1 MVRVF
6 HKYLSLIISIQLLLW
21 TISGIYFAFNKIEL
35 VRGEQYIIKDKPSS
49 IEINNLNISSNV
61 KNIEIFKRLNQWV
74 VKAEMDAG
82 FKYQDL
88 LGNEVYEL
96 SPNEAIEVVK
106 LKTILSPID
115 AIKINESSARSEFR
129 GRSLPIYKIK
139 TDSSD
144 DTNVYVDVMS
154 GKIVAIRS
162 DSWRVWDFLWGA
174 HIIDYRQRDN
184 INNILLKIFSILALL
199 SSLSGI
205 ALFFN
210 TIKTVSYT
218 HLTLPT
224 KA

>member
-1 MVRVF
+1 MIRSF

-35 VRGEQYIIKDKPSS
+35 VRGEQYIIEDNPSALD
-49 IEINNLNISSNV
+49 IESLNISSNT
-61 KNIEIFKRLNQWV
+61 KGIEVFKRLNQWI
-74 VKAEMDAG
+74 VKVEMNAG

-96 SPNEAIEVVK
+96 SPNQAIEVVK
-106 LKTILSPID
+106 LKTTLSPID

-139 TDSSD
+139 TNSSD

-174 HIIDYRQRDN
+174 HIIDYRERDN

-210 TIKTVSYT
+210 TIKK
-218 HLTLPT
+218 LR
-224 KA
+224 

>member
-1 MVRVF
+1 MIRSF
-6 HKYLSLIISIQLLLW
+6 HKYLSLIISVQLLLW

-35 VRGEQYIIKDKPSS
+35 VRGEQYIIEDNPSALD
-49 IEINNLNISSNV
+49 IESLNISSNT
-61 KNIEIFKRLNQWV
+61 KGIEVFKRLNQWI
-74 VKAEMDAG
+74 VKVEMNAG

-96 SPNEAIEVVK
+96 SPNQAIEVVK
-106 LKTILSPID
+106 LKTTLSPID
-115 AIKINESSARSEFR
+115 VIKINESSARSEFR

-139 TDSSD
+139 TNSSD
-144 DTNVYVDVMS
+144 DSNVYVDVMS

-174 HIIDYRQRDN
+174 HIIDYRERDN

-210 TIKTVSYT
+210 TIKK
-218 HLTLPT
+218 LR
-224 KA
+224 

>member
-115 AIKINESSARSEFR
+115 AIKINESSSRSEFR

-174 HIIDYRQRDN
+174 HIIDYRERDN

-210 TIKTVSYT
+210 TIKK
-218 HLTLPT
+218 LR
-224 KA
+224 

>member
-35 VRGEQYIIKDKPSS
+35 VRGEQYIIKDNPSS

-74 VKAEMDAG
+74 VKVEMDAG

-96 SPNEAIEVVK
+96 SPNQAIEVVK
-106 LKTILSPID
+106 LKTTLSPID
-115 AIKINESSARSEFR
+115 AMKINESSARSEFR

-139 TDSSD
+139 TNSSD

-162 DSWRVWDFLWGA
+162 DSWRIWDFLWGA
-174 HIIDYRQRDN
+174 HIIDYKERDN
-184 INNILLKIFSILALL
+184 INNILLKIFSVLALF

-210 TIKTVSYT
+210 TIK
-218 HLTLPT
+218 
-224 KA
+224 KFR

>member
-35 VRGEQYIIKDKPSS
+35 VRGEQYIIKDNPSS

-74 VKAEMDAG
+74 VKVEMDAG

-96 SPNEAIEVVK
+96 SPNQAIEVVK
-106 LKTILSPID
+106 LKTTLSPID
-115 AIKINESSARSEFR
+115 AMKINESSARSEFR
-129 GRSLPIYKIK
+129 GRSLPIYKIR

-210 TIKTVSYT
+210 TIK
-218 HLTLPT
+218 
-224 KA
+224 KFR

>member
-115 AIKINESSARSEFR
+115 AIKINESSSRSEFR

-174 HIIDYRQRDN
+174 HIIDYRERDN
-184 INNILLKIFSILALL
+184 INNILLKIFSVLALF

-210 TIKTVSYT
+210 TIKK
-218 HLTLPT
+218 LR
-224 KA
+224 

>member
-115 AIKINESSARSEFR
+115 AIKINESSSRSEFR

-162 DSWRVWDFLWGA
+162 DSWRIWDFLWGA
-174 HIIDYRQRDN
+174 HIIDYKERDN
-184 INNILLKIFSILALL
+184 INNILLKIFSVLALF

-210 TIKTVSYT
+210 TIKK
-218 HLTLPT
+218 LR
-224 KA
+224 

>member
-1 MVRVF
+1 MIRSF
-6 HKYLSLIISIQLLLW
+6 HKYLSLIISVQLLLW

-35 VRGEQYIIKDKPSS
+35 VRGEQYIIEDNPSALD
-49 IEINNLNISSNV
+49 IESLNISSNT
-61 KNIEIFKRLNQWV
+61 KGIEVFKRLNQWI
-74 VKAEMDAG
+74 VKVEMNAG

-96 SPNEAIEVVK
+96 SPNQAIEVVK
-106 LKTILSPID
+106 LKTTLSPMD
-115 AIKINESSARSEFR
+115 VIKINESSARSEFR

-139 TDSSD
+139 TNSSD
-144 DTNVYVDVMS
+144 DSNVYVDVMS

-184 INNILLKIFSILALL
+184 INNILLKIFSILSLL

-210 TIKTVSYT
+210 TIKK
-218 HLTLPT
+218 LR
-224 KA
+224 

>member
-1 MVRVF
+1 MIRSF

-35 VRGEQYIIKDKPSS
+35 VRGEQYIVEEKDSALN
-49 IEINNLNISSNV
+49 IENLNISSST
-61 KNIEIFKRLNQWV
+61 KGIEVFKRLNQWV
-74 VKAEMDAG
+74 VKVEMDTG
-82 FKYQDL
+82 LKYQDL
-88 LGNEVYEL
+88 LGNEVYAL
-96 SPNEAIEVVK
+96 SPNEAIELVK
-106 LKTILSPID
+106 LKTTLSPID
-115 AIKINESSARSEFR
+115 AIKINESSARSYFR

-144 DTNVYVDVMS
+144 YTNVYVDVMS

-210 TIKTVSYT
+210 TIK
-218 HLTLPT
+218 
-224 KA
+224 K

>member
-74 VKAEMDAG
+74 VKVEMDAG

-162 DSWRVWDFLWGA
+162 DSWRAWDFLWGA

-210 TIKTVSYT
+210 TIK
-218 HLTLPT
+218 
-224 KA
+224 KFR

>member
-115 AIKINESSARSEFR
+115 AIKINESSSRSEFR

-139 TDSSD
+139 TNSSD

-162 DSWRVWDFLWGA
+162 DSWRIWDFLWGA
-174 HIIDYRQRDN
+174 HIIDYKERDN
-184 INNILLKIFSILALL
+184 INNILLKIFSVLALF

-210 TIKTVSYT
+210 TIKK
-218 HLTLPT
+218 LR
-224 KA
+224 

>member
-1 MVRVF
+1 MIRSF

-35 VRGEQYIIKDKPSS
+35 VRGEQYIIEDNPSALD
-49 IEINNLNISSNV
+49 IESLNISSNT
-61 KNIEIFKRLNQWV
+61 KGIEVFKRLNQWI
-74 VKAEMDAG
+74 VKVEMNAG

-96 SPNEAIEVVK
+96 SPNQAIEVVK
-106 LKTILSPID
+106 LKTTLSPVD
-115 AIKINESSARSEFR
+115 VIKINESSARSEFR

-139 TDSSD
+139 TNSSD
-144 DTNVYVDVMS
+144 DSNVYVDVMS

-174 HIIDYRQRDN
+174 HIIDYRERDN

-210 TIKTVSYT
+210 TIKK
-218 HLTLPT
+218 LR
-224 KA
+224 

>member
-35 VRGEQYIIKDKPSS
+35 IRGEQYIIKDNPSS

-74 VKAEMDAG
+74 VKVEMDAG

-96 SPNEAIEVVK
+96 SPNQAIEVVK
-106 LKTILSPID
+106 LKTTLSPID
-115 AIKINESSARSEFR
+115 AMKINESSARSEFR

-139 TDSSD
+139 TNSSD
-144 DTNVYVDVMS
+144 DTNVYVDIMS

-162 DSWRVWDFLWGA
+162 DSWRIWDFLWGA
-174 HIIDYRQRDN
+174 HIIDYRERDN
-184 INNILLKIFSILALL
+184 INNILLKIFSVLALF

-210 TIKTVSYT
+210 TIKK
-218 HLTLPT
+218 LR
-224 KA
+224 

>member
-1 MVRVF
+1 MIRSF

-35 VRGEQYIIKDKPSS
+35 VRGEQYIIEDNPSALD
-49 IEINNLNISSNV
+49 IESLNISSNT
-61 KNIEIFKRLNQWV
+61 KGIEVFKRLNQWI
-74 VKAEMDAG
+74 VKVEMNAG

-96 SPNEAIEVVK
+96 SPNQAIEVVK
-106 LKTILSPID
+106 LKTTLSPID
-115 AIKINESSARSEFR
+115 VIKINESSARSEFR

-139 TDSSD
+139 TNSSD
-144 DTNVYVDVMS
+144 DSNVYVDVMS

-174 HIIDYRQRDN
+174 HIIDYRERDN

-210 TIKTVSYT
+210 TIKK
-218 HLTLPT
+218 LR
-224 KA
+224 

>member
-1 MVRVF
+1 
-6 HKYLSLIISIQLLLW
+6 LLW

-35 VRGEQYIIKDKPSS
+35 VRGEQYIIEDNPSALD
-49 IEINNLNISSNV
+49 IESLNISSNT
-61 KNIEIFKRLNQWV
+61 KGIEVFKRLNQWI
-74 VKAEMDAG
+74 VKVEMNAG

-96 SPNEAIEVVK
+96 SPNQAIEVVK
-106 LKTILSPID
+106 LKTTLSPID
-115 AIKINESSARSEFR
+115 VIKINESSARSEFR

-139 TDSSD
+139 TNSSD
-144 DTNVYVDVMS
+144 DSNVYVDVMS

-174 HIIDYRQRDN
+174 HIIDYRERDN

-210 TIKTVSYT
+210 TIKK
-218 HLTLPT
+218 LR
-224 KA
+224 

>member
-35 VRGEQYIIKDKPSS
+35 VRGEQYIIAEKSS
-49 IEINNLNISSNV
+49 IIEIDNLTISSKV

-74 VKAEMDAG
+74 IKVETDNG
-82 FKYQDL
+82 IIYQDL
-88 LGNEVYEL
+88 FGNQVNEL
-96 SPNEAIEVVK
+96 NANQAIEIVES
-106 LKTILSPID
+106 KTTLSPID
-115 AIKINESSARSEFR
+115 ALKIKKSSARSEFR
-129 GRSLPIYKIK
+129 GRELPIYKVK
-139 TDSSD
+139 TNSADNS
-144 DTNVYVDVMS
+144 NVYVDVMS

-174 HIIDYRQRDN
+174 HIIDYRERDN
-184 INNILLKIFSILALL
+184 INNILLKIFSVLALL

-210 TIKTVSYT
+210 TIKRFR
-218 HLTLPT
+218 
-224 KA
+224 

>member
-1 MVRVF
+1 MIRSF

-35 VRGEQYIIKDKPSS
+35 VRGEQYIVEEKNSS
-49 IEINNLNISSNV
+49 LNIENLNISLNT
-61 KNIEIFKRLNQWV
+61 KGIEIFKRLNQWV
-74 VKAEMDAG
+74 VKVEMDTG

-96 SPNEAIEVVK
+96 SPNQAIEVVK
-106 LKTILSPID
+106 LKTTLSPID
-115 AIKINESSARSEFR
+115 AMKINESSARSEFR

-139 TDSSD
+139 TNSSD

-210 TIKTVSYT
+210 TIK
-218 HLTLPT
+218 
-224 KA
+224 KFR

>member
-49 IEINNLNISSNV
+49 IEINNINISSNV

-115 AIKINESSARSEFR
+115 AIKINESSSRSEFR

-210 TIKTVSYT
+210 TIK
-218 HLTLPT
+218 
-224 KA
+224 

>member
-1 MVRVF
+1 MIRSF
-6 HKYLSLIISIQLLLW
+6 HKYLSLIISVQLLLW

-35 VRGEQYIIKDKPSS
+35 VRGEQYIIEDNPSALD
-49 IEINNLNISSNV
+49 IESLNISSNT
-61 KNIEIFKRLNQWV
+61 KGIEVFKRLNQWI
-74 VKAEMDAG
+74 VKVEMNAG

-96 SPNEAIEVVK
+96 SPNQAIEVVK
-106 LKTILSPID
+106 LKTTLSPID
-115 AIKINESSARSEFR
+115 VIKINESSARSEFR
-129 GRSLPIYKIK
+129 GRSLPIYKVK
-139 TDSSD
+139 TNSSD
-144 DTNVYVDVMS
+144 DSNVYVDVMS

-174 HIIDYRQRDN
+174 HIIDYRERDN

-210 TIKTVSYT
+210 TIKK
-218 HLTLPT
+218 LR
-224 KA
+224 

>member
-74 VKAEMDAG
+74 VKVEMDAG

-115 AIKINESSARSEFR
+115 AIKINESSSRSEFR

-174 HIIDYRQRDN
+174 HIIDYKERDN
-184 INNILLKIFSILALL
+184 INNILLKIFSVLALF

-210 TIKTVSYT
+210 TIKK
-218 HLTLPT
+218 LR
-224 KA
+224 

>member
-74 VKAEMDAG
+74 VKVEMDAG

-210 TIKTVSYT
+210 TIK
-218 HLTLPT
+218 
-224 KA
+224 KFR

>member
-1 MVRVF
+1 M
-6 HKYLSLIISIQLLLW
+6 LW

-35 VRGEQYIIKDKPSS
+35 VRGEQYIIEDNPSALD
-49 IEINNLNISSNV
+49 IESLNISSNT
-61 KNIEIFKRLNQWV
+61 KGIEVFKRLNQWI
-74 VKAEMDAG
+74 VKVEMNAG

-96 SPNEAIEVVK
+96 SPNQAIEVVK
-106 LKTILSPID
+106 LKTTLSPID
-115 AIKINESSARSEFR
+115 VIKINESSARSEFR

-139 TDSSD
+139 TNSSD
-144 DTNVYVDVMS
+144 DSNVYVDVMS

-205 ALFFN
+205 VLFFN
-210 TIKTVSYT
+210 TIK
-218 HLTLPT
+218 
-224 KA
+224 KFR

>member
-115 AIKINESSARSEFR
+115 AIKINESSSRSEFR

-184 INNILLKIFSILALL
+184 INNILLKIFSVLALF

-210 TIKTVSYT
+210 TIKK
-218 HLTLPT
+218 LR
-224 KA
+224 

>member
-1 MVRVF
+1 MIRSF
-6 HKYLSLIISIQLLLW
+6 HKYLSLIISVQLLLW

-35 VRGEQYIIKDKPSS
+35 VRGEQYIIEDNPSALD
-49 IEINNLNISSNV
+49 IESLNISSNT
-61 KNIEIFKRLNQWV
+61 KGIEVFKRLNQWI
-74 VKAEMDAG
+74 VKVEMNAG

-96 SPNEAIEVVK
+96 SPNQAIEVVK
-106 LKTILSPID
+106 LKTTLSPVD
-115 AIKINESSARSEFR
+115 VIKINESSARSEFR

-139 TDSSD
+139 TNSSD
-144 DTNVYVDVMS
+144 DSNVYVDVMS

-174 HIIDYRQRDN
+174 HIIDYRERDN

-210 TIKTVSYT
+210 TIKK
-218 HLTLPT
+218 LR
-224 KA
+224 

>member
-74 VKAEMDAG
+74 VKVEMDAG

-96 SPNEAIEVVK
+96 SPNEAIELVK
-106 LKTILSPID
+106 LKTTLSPID

-129 GRSLPIYKIK
+129 GRILPIYKIR

-210 TIKTVSYT
+210 TIK
-218 HLTLPT
+218 
-224 KA
+224 KFR

>member
-74 VKAEMDAG
+74 VKVEMDAG

-115 AIKINESSARSEFR
+115 AIKINESSSRSEFR

-174 HIIDYRQRDN
+174 HIIDYKERDN
-184 INNILLKIFSILALL
+184 INNILLKIFSVLALF

-210 TIKTVSYT
+210 TIK
-218 HLTLPT
+218 
-224 KA
+224 KFR

>member
-61 KNIEIFKRLNQWV
+61 KNIEIFKRPNQWV

-115 AIKINESSARSEFR
+115 AIKINESSSRSEFR

-205 ALFFN
+205 VLFFN
-210 TIKTVSYT
+210 TIK
-218 HLTLPT
+218 
-224 KA
+224 KFR

>member
-35 VRGEQYIIKDKPSS
+35 IRGEQYIIKDNPSS

-74 VKAEMDAG
+74 VKVEMDAG

-96 SPNEAIEVVK
+96 SPNQAIEVVK
-106 LKTILSPID
+106 LKTTLSPID
-115 AIKINESSARSEFR
+115 AMKINESSARSEFR

-144 DTNVYVDVMS
+144 DTNVYVDIMS

-162 DSWRVWDFLWGA
+162 DSWRIWDFLWGA
-174 HIIDYRQRDN
+174 HIIDYRERDN
-184 INNILLKIFSILALL
+184 INNILLKIFSVLALF

-210 TIKTVSYT
+210 TIKK
-218 HLTLPT
+218 LR
-224 KA
+224 

>member
-49 IEINNLNISSNV
+49 IEINNFNISSNV

-96 SPNEAIEVVK
+96 SPNQAIEVVK
-106 LKTILSPID
+106 LKTTLSPID
-115 AIKINESSARSEFR
+115 VIKINESSARSEFR

-139 TDSSD
+139 TNSSD
-144 DTNVYVDVMS
+144 DSNVYVDVMS

-205 ALFFN
+205 VLFFN
-210 TIKTVSYT
+210 TIK
-218 HLTLPT
+218 
-224 KA
+224 KFR

>member
-49 IEINNLNISSNV
+49 IEINNLNISFNV

-144 DTNVYVDVMS
+144 NTNVYVDVMS

-205 ALFFN
+205 VLFFN
-210 TIKTVSYT
+210 TIK
-218 HLTLPT
+218 
-224 KA
+224 KFR

>member
-74 VKAEMDAG
+74 VKVEMDAG
-82 FKYQDL
+82 LKYQDL

-96 SPNEAIEVVK
+96 SPNQAIEVVK
-106 LKTILSPID
+106 LKTTLSPID
-115 AIKINESSARSEFR
+115 VMKINESSARSEFR

-139 TDSSD
+139 TNSSD

-162 DSWRVWDFLWGA
+162 DSWRIWDFLWGA
-174 HIIDYRQRDN
+174 HIIDYKERDN
-184 INNILLKIFSILALL
+184 INNILLKIFSVLALF

-210 TIKTVSYT
+210 TIKK
-218 HLTLPT
+218 LR
-224 KA
+224 

>member
-74 VKAEMDAG
+74 VKVEMDAG

-115 AIKINESSARSEFR
+115 AIKINESSSRSEFR

-210 TIKTVSYT
+210 TIK
-218 HLTLPT
+218 
-224 KA
+224 KFR

>member
-1 MVRVF
+1 MIRSF
-6 HKYLSLIISIQLLLW
+6 HKYLSLIISVQLLLW

-35 VRGEQYIIKDKPSS
+35 VRGEQYIIEDNPSALD
-49 IEINNLNISSNV
+49 IESLNISSNT
-61 KNIEIFKRLNQWV
+61 KGIEVFKRLNQWI
-74 VKAEMDAG
+74 VKVEMNAG

-96 SPNEAIEVVK
+96 SPNQAIEVVK
-106 LKTILSPID
+106 LKSTLSPID
-115 AIKINESSARSEFR
+115 VIKINESSARSEFR

-139 TDSSD
+139 TNSSD
-144 DTNVYVDVMS
+144 DSNVYVDVMS

-174 HIIDYRQRDN
+174 HIIDYRERDN
-184 INNILLKIFSILALL
+184 INNILLKIFSVLALL

-210 TIKTVSYT
+210 TIKK
-218 HLTLPT
+218 LR
-224 KA
+224 

>member
-1 MVRVF
+1 MKTKRFVRNF
-6 HKYLSLIISIQLLLW
+6 HRYLSIFVSIQLLLW

-115 AIKINESSARSEFR
+115 AIKINESSSRSEFR

-144 DTNVYVDVMS
+144 DTQF
-154 GKIVAIRS
+154 A
-162 DSWRVWDFLWGA
+162 DS
-174 HIIDYRQRDN
+174 
-184 INNILLKIFSILALL
+184 
-199 SSLSGI
+199 
-205 ALFFN
+205 
-210 TIKTVSYT
+210 
-218 HLTLPT
+218 
-224 KA
+224 

>member
-174 HIIDYRQRDN
+174 HIIDYRERDN
-184 INNILLKIFSILALL
+184 INNILLKIFSVLALF

-210 TIKTVSYT
+210 TIKK
-218 HLTLPT
+218 LR
-224 KA
+224 

>member
-74 VKAEMDAG
+74 EKLEMDAG

-96 SPNEAIEVVK
+96 SPNQAIEVVK
-106 LKTILSPID
+106 LKTTLSPID

-162 DSWRVWDFLWGA
+162 DSWRIWDFLWGA
-174 HIIDYRQRDN
+174 HIIDYRERDN
-184 INNILLKIFSILALL
+184 INNILLKIFSVLALF

-210 TIKTVSYT
+210 TIKK
-218 HLTLPT
+218 LR
-224 KA
+224 